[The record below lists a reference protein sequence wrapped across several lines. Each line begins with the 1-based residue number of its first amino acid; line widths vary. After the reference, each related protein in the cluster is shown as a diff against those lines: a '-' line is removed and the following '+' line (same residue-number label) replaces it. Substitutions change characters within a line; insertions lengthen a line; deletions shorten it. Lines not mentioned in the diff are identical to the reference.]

1 MSEAL
6 PCHNAAGDRI
16 LVGTEGGFLSFLPR
30 MMLKSSYQPTVVFTS
45 INYPDNLAPLPI
57 LNTERLYVDV
67 DKRTFTVFFSALD
80 YTDNRNIRYAYML
93 DGDPHNEKQRWLY
106 TREGTNS
113 VTFNGFPA
121 GSHTL
126 YVRSTNS
133 DGVGMDN
140 TRALHIYA
148 QPTFMESWWGQLIM
162 LVLVSG
168 AIAYAIYYYM
178 RRKKVEIQEEA
189 TEQAEA
195 GKVRFL
201 LQKPEIIDEDKETM
215 DRILKYVEEHLDNTD
230 LKVDDLAHSLNI
242 GRSALYARIKRI
254 ADMTPNDFIRHVRMQ
269 RAEDLVA
276 ESRLPMA
283 QIAYKVGFA
292 DPKYFG
298 KCFKKH
304 TGMSPSEFRQYHA
317 EKAAAAENEAETEA

>member
-1 MSEAL
+1 
-6 PCHNAAGDRI
+6 
-16 LVGTEGGFLSFLPR
+16 
-30 MMLKSSYQPTVVFTS
+30 
-45 INYPDNLAPLPI
+45 
-57 LNTERLYVDV
+57 
-67 DKRTFTVFFSALD
+67 
-80 YTDNRNIRYAYML
+80 
-93 DGDPHNEKQRWLY
+93 
-106 TREGTNS
+106 
-113 VTFNGFPA
+113 
-121 GSHTL
+121 
-126 YVRSTNS
+126 
-133 DGVGMDN
+133 
-140 TRALHIYA
+140 
-148 QPTFMESWWGQLIM
+148 M
-162 LVLVSG
+162 LVLISG

-317 EKAAAAENEAETEA
+317 EKAAVAENEAETEA